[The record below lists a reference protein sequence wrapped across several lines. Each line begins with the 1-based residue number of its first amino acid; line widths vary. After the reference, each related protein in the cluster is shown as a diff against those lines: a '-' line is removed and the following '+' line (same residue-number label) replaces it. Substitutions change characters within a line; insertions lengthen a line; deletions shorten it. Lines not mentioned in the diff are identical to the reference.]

1 VDTKQKRFLYTVG
14 FKLHAVGYSKE
25 RGNRAHERC
34 FSPNQEQWRKQ
45 EEITEIIEEQSDS
58 DEYHTIL

>member
-1 VDTKQKRFLYTVG
+1 VG
-14 FKLHAVGYSKE
+14 FKLRAIDYAKE
-25 RGNRAHERC
+25 HGNRAHKDV

-45 EEITEIIEEQSDS
+45 EEVTEITEEQSDN